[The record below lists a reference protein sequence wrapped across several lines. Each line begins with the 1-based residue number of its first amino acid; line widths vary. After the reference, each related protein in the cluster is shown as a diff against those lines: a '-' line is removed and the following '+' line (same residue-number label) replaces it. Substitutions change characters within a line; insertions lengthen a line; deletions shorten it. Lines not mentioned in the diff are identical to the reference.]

1 MAGRPGRPRHDDDA
15 AGGVANADGP
25 RVPSGAS
32 SGKAPQSSVLLDAER
47 SVSGRP
53 RQVLSAGRARRVGG
67 DVVRSGR
74 PRVLRADRGPGDRRL
89 SAVHGAVV
97 HRGGLGDRPAP
108 RATGGHRRWPM
119 AASLAAIMSGCF
131 VASANRR
138 SYDSEA
144 FAGRSWL
151 VSPEGEIL
159 GETSA
164 DAPFLTAEVDLVTA
178 DRAKQTY
185 PRNLRV
191 P

>member
-1 MAGRPGRPRHDDDA
+1 
-15 AGGVANADGP
+15 
-25 RVPSGAS
+25 
-32 SGKAPQSSVLLDAER
+32 
-47 SVSGRP
+47 
-53 RQVLSAGRARRVGG
+53 
-67 DVVRSGR
+67 
-74 PRVLRADRGPGDRRL
+74 
-89 SAVHGAVV
+89 
-97 HRGGLGDRPAP
+97 
-108 RATGGHRRWPM
+108 M

-151 VSPEGEIL
+151 VSPDGEIL

-164 DAPFLTAEVDLVTA
+164 DAPFLTAEIDLVTA
-178 DRAKQTY
+178 DRGKQTY